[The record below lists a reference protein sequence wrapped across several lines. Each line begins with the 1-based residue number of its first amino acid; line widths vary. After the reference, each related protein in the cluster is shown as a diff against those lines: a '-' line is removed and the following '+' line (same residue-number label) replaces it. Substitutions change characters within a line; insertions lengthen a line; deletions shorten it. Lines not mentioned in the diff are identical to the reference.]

1 MMDERTV
8 ERLNLLEKS
17 ALRDKAARGD
27 GTSNCLTEKLC
38 LKRRKKKVERIEQMR
53 LLNTQLSEEHMRVR
67 GLRRVLLRPLSRTVR
82 ELT

>member
-27 GTSNCLTEKLC
+27 GTSDCLTEKLC
-38 LKRRKKKVERIEQMR
+38 LKRRKKKVERIEQM
-53 LLNTQLSEEHMRVR
+53 
-67 GLRRVLLRPLSRTVR
+67 
-82 ELT
+82 